1 MSGPLRWIGRHA
13 AAPAPETT
21 GPDASAVCAI
31 GAHTP
36 ATVAEDDGGRTYGRA
51 VQAAR
56 TLLDTLAG
64 SSEGVS
70 LVSVIT
76 EAILRNRDVDMGD
89 DASIR
94 EPGETTGTGSAAST
108 AGKDDDPAGATATGT
123 ETGTRGRPDDDTGGD
138 HERAGVGADGDGSG
152 TGPWPGDSTDGDDED
167 GNPGITGDDD
177 GREGND
183 DADGDGENGNDPE
196 TEERYTGQFGARVPE
211 YQTYYPDLETFVEK
225 IIAKVFL
232 HHQSATKHFK
242 WVKDWWNY
250 PALVFPLDAIWRSYE
265 TSRRA
270 PGQMMVWY
278 MQANSLLN
286 QIFNSDEGIVASLD
300 VPPLT
305 TTRGESMPCERPPR
319 GWRARIVNELA
330 PETARRHRVRVTTVH
345 SKENER

>member
-1 MSGPLRWIGRHA
+1 MSGPLHWIGRHA
-13 AAPAPETT
+13 APPAPATT
-21 GPDASAVCAI
+21 GQGASAGVKA
-31 GAHTP
+31 GATAP
-36 ATVAEDDGGRTYGRA
+36 TADADDGRTRGKA

-56 TLLDTLAG
+56 TLLDTLTG

-76 EAILRNRDVDMGD
+76 EAILRNRGVDMGD
-89 DASIR
+89 DATV
-94 EPGETTGTGSAAST
+94 PDPAETTDTKAAAPT
-108 AGKDDDPAGATATGT
+108 AGKDDDPAEAEAGSTGAVTGDQ
-123 ETGTRGRPDDDTGGD
+123 GQADDGTGGD
-138 HERAGVGADGDGSG
+138 DRERADAGGDDGGSGTEPRPDETMDGYDGDG
-152 TGPWPGDSTDGDDED
+152 DHEEDCDED
-167 GNPGITGDDD
+167 PSSEADGTDD
-177 GREGND
+177 GE
-183 DADGDGENGNDPE
+183 DATDPE

-211 YQTYYPDLETFVEK
+211 YQTYYPNLETFVEE

-250 PALVFPLDAIWRSYE
+250 PALVFPLDAMWRSYE
-265 TSRRA
+265 TARRA

-278 MQANSLLN
+278 MQAYSLLN

-305 TTRGESMPCERPPR
+305 TARGESMPCERPPR

-330 PETARRHRVRVTTVH
+330 PERARRPRVRITTVH

>member
-1 MSGPLRWIGRHA
+1 MSGPLHWIGRHA
-13 AAPAPETT
+13 AAQALETT
-21 GPDASAVCAI
+21 GPDASAVGAI
-31 GAHTP
+31 GAP
-36 ATVAEDDGGRTYGRA
+36 VTVAEDDGGRTYGRA

-76 EAILRNRDVDMGD
+76 EAILRNRGVDMGD
-89 DASIR
+89 DATIR
-94 EPGETTGTGSAAST
+94 EPGETTGTGAAAST
-108 AGKDDDPAGATATGT
+108 AGKDDDPAMATGT
-123 ETGTRGRPDDDTGGD
+123 ETGTRVRPDDDTGGD
-138 HERAGVGADGDGSG
+138 PERAGVGADGDSA
-152 TGPWPGDSTDGDDED
+152 TDATD
-167 GNPGITGDDD
+167 T
-177 GREGND
+177 
-183 DADGDGENGNDPE
+183 DGDGEDGTDPE

-211 YQTYYPDLETFVEK
+211 YQTYYPNLETFVEK

-300 VPPLT
+300 VLPLT
-305 TTRGESMPCERPPR
+305 TARGESMPCERPPR

-330 PETARRHRVRVTTVH
+330 PETARRHRVRITTVH